1 MPPLSK
7 YENYDKCLFQYPN
20 STYCVVKTMIKPDAS
35 SDIWGLIQVNLFRK
49 VHFNYD
55 SQKHSNSRNSQAE
68 STRIF
73 DTIF

>member
-35 SDIWGLIQVNLFRK
+35 SSIWGLIQVNLFCK
-49 VHFNYD
+49 VNWNY
-55 SQKHSNSRNSQAE
+55 S
-68 STRIF
+68 
-73 DTIF
+73 